1 MRNVVHEVPF
11 AQVDCYFAVG
21 GALFEYPV
29 EKGAD
34 TKIFIS

>member
-21 GALFEYPV
+21 GALFENPV